1 MSDTNPTLDAYL
13 FHCRC
18 EKRLDAKTLKAY
30 RCDLEQFETWLASRQ
45 GAVIS
50 VGKSDL
56 AAYLGYL
63 NAHFAPS
70 SAKRKIASLRAF
82 YTYCEAEELVSASPF
97 HKFKVSIR
105 EPKRLPR
112 TIPLADL
119 NGIFHELY
127 SSELDVSGGAPEKDA
142 PDTTNLTYRPFCLA
156 RDRAIIEVLLATGLR
171 VSELC
176 GLDDQDFDQT
186 AKTLLIFGKGA
197 KERVIQVENESTLE
211 ALANYLISRD
221 AWRSEKPREA
231 PGSSSPLFVNRFN
244 QRLAEQSVRA
254 LISKH
259 ANRADASTHI
269 TPHMFRHT
277 FATLLLEEDVDIR
290 YIQRLLGHS
299 SIKTTEIYTH
309 VTSVKLREILKEHNP
324 RNAIGE

>member
-1 MSDTNPTLDAYL
+1 MSDTNAALEAYL
-13 FHCRC
+13 HHCQC
-18 EKRLDAKTLKAY
+18 EKRLDAKTVKAY
-30 RCDLEQFETWLASRQ
+30 RCDLEQFARWLEYRHVTVAL
-45 GAVIS
+45 
-50 VGKSDL
+50 VGKGDL
-56 AAYLGYL
+56 SSYLGYL

-70 SAKRKIASLRAF
+70 SAKRKVASLRAF
-82 YTYCEAEELVSASPF
+82 YSYCEAEGLVPTNPF
-97 HKFKVSIR
+97 HGFKVCIR

-119 NGIFHELY
+119 NGIFRELY
-127 SSELDVSGGAPEKDA
+127 SSEPNAVASSPEGSASDHAKGG
-142 PDTTNLTYRPFCLA
+142 YRPFCLA
-156 RDRAIIEVLLATGLR
+156 RDRAIVEVLLATGLR

-176 GLDDQDFDQT
+176 GLDDRDFDQT
-186 AKTLLIFGKGA
+186 AKTLLVFGKGA
-197 KERVIQVENESTLE
+197 KERVIQVENESTLD
-211 ALANYLISRD
+211 ALTDYL
-221 AWRSEKPREA
+221 AWRNAWQSVKPREA

-254 LISKH
+254 LIAKH
-259 ANRADASTHI
+259 ANRAAASTHI

-309 VTSVKLREILKEHNP
+309 VTNAKLREILKEHNP
-324 RNAIGE
+324 RNAIV

>member
-1 MSDTNPTLDAYL
+1 MSDTNAALEAYL
-13 FHCRC
+13 CHCRC
-18 EKRLDAKTLKAY
+18 EKRLDAKTVKAY
-30 RCDLEQFETWLASRQ
+30 RCDLEQFEKWLESWR
-45 GAVIS
+45 GTVTS
-50 VGKSDL
+50 VGKGDL
-56 AAYLGYL
+56 SSYLGHL
-63 NAHFAPS
+63 NARFAPS

-82 YTYCEAEELVSASPF
+82 YSYCEAEGWVPANPF
-97 HKFKVSIR
+97 RGFKVCIR

-119 NGIFHELY
+119 NGIFREIN
-127 SSELDVSGGAPEKDA
+127 SSESSAFPGTLEGSVPDPSKGG
-142 PDTTNLTYRPFCLA
+142 YRSFCLA
-156 RDRAIIEVLLATGLR
+156 RDRAIVEVLLATGLR

-186 AKTLLIFGKGA
+186 AKTFLIFGKGA
-197 KERVIQVENESTLE
+197 KERIIQVENESTLD
-211 ALANYLISRD
+211 ALEDYLARRN
-221 AWRSEKPREA
+221 AWQSSKPGA
-231 PGSSSPLFVNRFN
+231 ASSTSSPLFVNRFN

-259 ANRADASTHI
+259 ASRAAVSTHI

-309 VTSVKLREILKEHNP
+309 VTNAKLREILREHNP
-324 RNAIGE
+324 RNAIA